1 MKKLMI
7 MAAFMVAAVTA
18 NAQGEVGT
26 LTIQPK
32 VGLNL
37 TTITNSEKVVRG
49 FDYSSKMHV
58 GFAAGIEAE
67 YVVANNV
74 SVALGALYSKQG
86 VGIKDFKFSSFTQEK
101 NRVSLDYIDIP
112 IVANYYIIPGLA
124 IKAGIQPSFLVGAKW
139 KTKVAGESHS
149 FDAKDSFKK
158 FDLAIPL
165 GASYEYKNVVLD
177 VRYNLGVLKIN
188 KDKIKLADVMV
199 ETDASC
205 RNSVIQFT
213 LGYKLPVK

>member
-18 NAQGEVGT
+18 NAQGEVGS

-32 VGLNL
+32 IGMNLANVVNAKNIGDSKLLVG
-37 TTITNSEKVVRG
+37 
-49 FDYSSKMHV
+49 M
-58 GFAAGIEAE
+58 AGGVEAE
-67 YVVANNV
+67 YVVADKF

-86 VGIKDFKFSSFTQEK
+86 CAFKIPDGLA
-101 NRVSLDYIDIP
+101 VPVDYVHMSLDYLNIP

-124 IKAGIQPSFLVGAKW
+124 IKAGIQPSFLMGANLKAKANGNTSSVKIKDDL
-139 KTKVAGESHS
+139 KT
-149 FDAKDSFKK
+149 

-165 GASYEYKNVVLD
+165 GASYEYKNVVFD
-177 VRYNLGVLKIN
+177 VRYNLSVLKLN
-188 KDKIKLADVMV
+188 KEKADKNL
-199 ETDASC
+199 

-213 LGYKLPVK
+213 LGYKLPIK

>member
-18 NAQGEVGT
+18 NAQGEVGS

-32 VGLNL
+32 IGMNLATMTKMDDTKILVGMA
-37 TTITNSEKVVRG
+37 G
-49 FDYSSKMHV
+49 
-58 GFAAGIEAE
+58 GIEAE
-67 YVVANNV
+67 YVVANKF

-86 VGIKDFKFSSFTQEK
+86 CAFDTDI
-101 NRVSLDYIDIP
+101 DYAHYSMDYLNIP

-124 IKAGIQPSFLVGAKW
+124 IKAGIQPSFLMGAKYKMKEDGYSDSRDIKDNC
-139 KTKVAGESHS
+139 KT
-149 FDAKDSFKK
+149 

-165 GASYEYKNVVLD
+165 GASYEYKNFVFD
-177 VRYNLGVLKIN
+177 ARYNLSVLKVN
-188 KDKIKLADVMV
+188 KGGDDKI
-199 ETDASC
+199 

-213 LGYKLPVK
+213 LGYKLPIK

>member
-37 TTITNSEKVVRG
+37 TTITNTEKVVKG
-49 FDYSSKMHV
+49 IDYSSKMHV

-86 VGIKDFKFSSFTQEK
+86 VGIKDFKIGSF
-101 NRVSLDYIDIP
+101 IP

-124 IKAGIQPSFLVGAKW
+124 IKAGIQPSFLMGAKNKW
-139 KTKVAGESHS
+139 KDDGGSDS
-149 FDAKDSFKK
+149 DDIKDYLKT

-165 GASYEYKNVVLD
+165 GASYEYKNVVFD
-177 VRYNLGVLKIN
+177 VRYNLSVLKLN
-188 KDKIKLADVMV
+188 KFEADKNM
-199 ETDASC
+199 

-213 LGYKLPVK
+213 LGYKLPIK

>member
-32 VGLNL
+32 VGMNL
-37 TTITNSEKVVRG
+37 ASVVNAKHNDFG
-49 FDYSSKMHV
+49 VKSKTLV
-58 GFAAGIEAE
+58 GLTAGIEAE
-67 YVVANNV
+67 YVVANKF
-74 SVALGALYSKQG
+74 SLALGALYSKQG
-86 VGIKDFKFSSFTQEK
+86 CAFKVKDIPVEIG
-101 NRVSLDYIDIP
+101 SLDYAHLSLDYLNIP

-124 IKAGIQPSFLVGAKW
+124 IKAGIQPSFMLGAK
-139 KTKVAGESHS
+139 
-149 FDAKDSFKK
+149 AKAKGTLEGISATADRDVKDQFKK

-165 GASYEYKNVVLD
+165 GASYEYKNVVFD
-177 VRYNLGVLKIN
+177 VRYNLSVLKLN
-188 KDKIKLADVMV
+188 KFEADKNL
-199 ETDASC
+199 

-213 LGYKLPVK
+213 LGYKIPVK

>member
-32 VGLNL
+32 IGMNLANVVNAKNIGDSKLLVG
-37 TTITNSEKVVRG
+37 
-49 FDYSSKMHV
+49 M
-58 GFAAGIEAE
+58 AGGVEAE
-67 YVVANNV
+67 YVVADKF

-86 VGIKDFKFSSFTQEK
+86 CAFKIPDGLA
-101 NRVSLDYIDIP
+101 VPVDYVHMSLDYLNIP

-124 IKAGIQPSFLVGAKW
+124 IKAGIQPSFLMGANLKAKANGNTSSVKIKDDL
-139 KTKVAGESHS
+139 KT
-149 FDAKDSFKK
+149 

-165 GASYEYKNVVLD
+165 GASYEYKNVVFD
-177 VRYNLGVLKIN
+177 VRYNLSVLKLN
-188 KDKIKLADVMV
+188 KEKADKNL
-199 ETDASC
+199 

>member
-32 VGLNL
+32 VGMNL
-37 TTITNSEKVVRG
+37 ASVVNAKNDLG
-49 FDYSSKMHV
+49 IKSKTLV
-58 GFAAGIEAE
+58 GLTAGIEAE
-67 YVVANNV
+67 YVVANKF

-86 VGIKDFKFSSFTQEK
+86 CAYKVKDVPVGKGNLDYAHL
-101 NRVSLDYIDIP
+101 SLDYLNIP

-124 IKAGIQPSFLVGAKW
+124 IKAGIQPSFMLGAKA
-139 KTKVAGESHS
+139 KAKGTYEGTSVAG
-149 FDAKDSFKK
+149 DLDVKKQFKT

-165 GASYEYKNVVLD
+165 GASYEYKNVVFD
-177 VRYNLGVLKIN
+177 VRYNLSVLKLN
-188 KDKIKLADVMV
+188 KFEADKNL
-199 ETDASC
+199 

-213 LGYKLPVK
+213 LGYKIPVK

>member
-1 MKKLMI
+1 MI

-32 VGLNL
+32 IGMNLASIINGKEIRGYDSKVLVGLA
-37 TTITNSEKVVRG
+37 G
-49 FDYSSKMHV
+49 
-58 GFAAGIEAE
+58 GIEAE
-67 YVVANNV
+67 YVVANKF

-86 VGIKDFKFSSFTQEK
+86 CALDVPIDYAHI
-101 NRVSLDYIDIP
+101 SLDYLNIP

-124 IKAGIQPSFLVGAKW
+124 IKAGIQPSFLLGAKEKYKENGHTGDDDIKDYL
-139 KTKVAGESHS
+139 KT
-149 FDAKDSFKK
+149 

-165 GASYEYKNVVLD
+165 GASYEYKNFVFD
-177 VRYNLGVLKIN
+177 ARYNLSVLRLN
-188 KDKIKLADVMV
+188 KDSWDKNI
-199 ETDASC
+199 

-213 LGYKLPVK
+213 LGYKLPIK

>member
-32 VGLNL
+32 IGMNLATMTKMDDTKLLVGMA
-37 TTITNSEKVVRG
+37 G
-49 FDYSSKMHV
+49 
-58 GFAAGIEAE
+58 GIEAE
-67 YVVANNV
+67 YVVANNF

-86 VGIKDFKFSSFTQEK
+86 CAFDTDYDYYHY
-101 NRVSLDYIDIP
+101 SLDYLNIP

-124 IKAGIQPSFLVGAKW
+124 IKAGIQPSFLMGAKRKLKVDDYKNSVDIKDDL
-139 KTKVAGESHS
+139 KT
-149 FDAKDSFKK
+149 

-165 GASYEYKNVVLD
+165 GASYEYKNFVFD
-177 VRYNLGVLKIN
+177 ARYNLSVLKVN
-188 KDKIKLADVMV
+188 KHGDDKI
-199 ETDASC
+199 

-213 LGYKLPVK
+213 LGYKLPIK

>member
-18 NAQGEVGT
+18 NAQGEVGS

-32 VGLNL
+32 VGMNL
-37 TTITNSEKVVRG
+37 ANVVNAKNIG
-49 FDYSSKMHV
+49 DSKLLV
-58 GFAAGIEAE
+58 GMAGGVEAE
-67 YVVANNV
+67 YVVADKF

-86 VGIKDFKFSSFTQEK
+86 CAFKIPDGLA
-101 NRVSLDYIDIP
+101 VPVDYVHMSLDYLNIP

-124 IKAGIQPSFLVGAKW
+124 IKAGIQPSFLMGANLKAKANGNTSSVKIKDDL
-139 KTKVAGESHS
+139 KT
-149 FDAKDSFKK
+149 

-165 GASYEYKNVVLD
+165 GASYEYKNVVFD
-177 VRYNLGVLKIN
+177 VRYNLSVLKLN
-188 KDKIKLADVMV
+188 KEKLDKNL
-199 ETDASC
+199 

-213 LGYKLPVK
+213 LGYKLPIK

>member
-18 NAQGEVGT
+18 NAQGEVGS

-32 VGLNL
+32 IGMNLATMTKMDDTKILVGMA
-37 TTITNSEKVVRG
+37 G
-49 FDYSSKMHV
+49 
-58 GFAAGIEAE
+58 GIEAE
-67 YVVANNV
+67 YVVANKF

-86 VGIKDFKFSSFTQEK
+86 CAFDTDI
-101 NRVSLDYIDIP
+101 DYAHYSMDYLNIP

-124 IKAGIQPSFLVGAKW
+124 IKAGIQPSFLMGAKYKIKEDGYSDSGDIKDDC
-139 KTKVAGESHS
+139 KT
-149 FDAKDSFKK
+149 

-165 GASYEYKNVVLD
+165 GASYEYKNFVFD
-177 VRYNLGVLKIN
+177 ARYNLSVLKVN
-188 KDKIKLADVMV
+188 KRGDDNI
-199 ETDASC
+199 

-213 LGYKLPVK
+213 LGYKLPIK

>member
-32 VGLNL
+32 IGMNLATMTKMDDTKLLVGMA
-37 TTITNSEKVVRG
+37 G
-49 FDYSSKMHV
+49 
-58 GFAAGIEAE
+58 GIEAE
-67 YVVANNV
+67 YVVANNF

-86 VGIKDFKFSSFTQEK
+86 CAFDTDFDYYHY
-101 NRVSLDYIDIP
+101 SLDYLNIP

-124 IKAGIQPSFLVGAKW
+124 IKAGIQPSFLMGAKRKLKADDYTNSVDIKDDL
-139 KTKVAGESHS
+139 KT
-149 FDAKDSFKK
+149 

-165 GASYEYKNVVLD
+165 GASYEYKNFVFD
-177 VRYNLGVLKIN
+177 ARYNLSVLKVN
-188 KDKIKLADVMV
+188 KHGDDKI
-199 ETDASC
+199 

>member
-32 VGLNL
+32 IGMNLATMTKMDDTKILVGMA
-37 TTITNSEKVVRG
+37 G
-49 FDYSSKMHV
+49 
-58 GFAAGIEAE
+58 GIEAE
-67 YVVANNV
+67 YVVANKF

-86 VGIKDFKFSSFTQEK
+86 CAFDTDI
-101 NRVSLDYIDIP
+101 DYAHYSMDYLNIP

-124 IKAGIQPSFLVGAKW
+124 IKAGIQPSFLMGAKYKMKEDGYSDSRDIKDNC
-139 KTKVAGESHS
+139 KT
-149 FDAKDSFKK
+149 

-165 GASYEYKNVVLD
+165 GASYEYKNFVFD
-177 VRYNLGVLKIN
+177 ARYNLSVLKVN
-188 KDKIKLADVMV
+188 KGGDDKI
-199 ETDASC
+199 

-213 LGYKLPVK
+213 LGYKLPIK

>member
-32 VGLNL
+32 IGMNLASVANGKEWYDVKTKTLVG
-37 TTITNSEKVVRG
+37 
-49 FDYSSKMHV
+49 MV
-58 GFAAGIEAE
+58 GGIEAE
-67 YVVANNV
+67 YVVANKF

-86 VGIKDFKFSSFTQEK
+86 CAYDVSYDYDHL
-101 NRVSLDYIDIP
+101 SLDYLNIP

-124 IKAGIQPSFLVGAKW
+124 IKAGIQPSFLMGAKNKW
-139 KTKVAGESHS
+139 KDDGGSDS
-149 FDAKDSFKK
+149 DDIKDYFKK

-165 GASYEYKNVVLD
+165 GASYEYKNVVFD
-177 VRYNLGVLKIN
+177 VRYNLSVLKLN
-188 KDKIKLADVMV
+188 KFEADKNM
-199 ETDASC
+199 

-213 LGYKLPVK
+213 LGYKLPIK

>member
-18 NAQGEVGT
+18 NAQGEVGS

-32 VGLNL
+32 IGMNLATMTKMDDTKILVGMA
-37 TTITNSEKVVRG
+37 G
-49 FDYSSKMHV
+49 
-58 GFAAGIEAE
+58 GIEAE
-67 YVVANNV
+67 YVVANKF

-86 VGIKDFKFSSFTQEK
+86 CAFDTDI
-101 NRVSLDYIDIP
+101 DYAHYSMDYLNIP

-124 IKAGIQPSFLVGAKW
+124 IKAGIQPSFLMGAKYKIKEDGYSDSRDIKDNC
-139 KTKVAGESHS
+139 KT
-149 FDAKDSFKK
+149 

-165 GASYEYKNVVLD
+165 GASYEYKNFVFD
-177 VRYNLGVLKIN
+177 ARYNLNVLKVN
-188 KDKIKLADVMV
+188 KGGDDKI
-199 ETDASC
+199 

-213 LGYKLPVK
+213 LGYKLPIK

>member
-18 NAQGEVGT
+18 NAQGEVGS

-32 VGLNL
+32 IGMNLASVVNGKEIGGNKTKTLVG
-37 TTITNSEKVVRG
+37 
-49 FDYSSKMHV
+49 MV
-58 GFAAGIEAE
+58 GGIEAE
-67 YVVANNV
+67 YVVANKF

-86 VGIKDFKFSSFTQEK
+86 CAFDVPYDY
-101 NRVSLDYIDIP
+101 NHLSLDYLNIP

-124 IKAGIQPSFLVGAKW
+124 IKAGIQPSFLMGAKDKW
-139 KTKVAGESHS
+139 KDNGGSDSDDV
-149 FDAKDSFKK
+149 KDYLKK

-165 GASYEYKNVVLD
+165 GASYEYKNVVFD
-177 VRYNLGVLKIN
+177 VRYNLSVLRLN
-188 KDKIKLADVMV
+188 KDDWDKNI
-199 ETDASC
+199 

-213 LGYKLPVK
+213 LGYKLPIK

>member
-18 NAQGEVGT
+18 NAQGEVGS

-32 VGLNL
+32 IGMNLANVVNAKNIGDSKLLVG
-37 TTITNSEKVVRG
+37 
-49 FDYSSKMHV
+49 M
-58 GFAAGIEAE
+58 AGGVEAE
-67 YVVANNV
+67 YVVADKF

-86 VGIKDFKFSSFTQEK
+86 CAFKIPDG
-101 NRVSLDYIDIP
+101 VPVDYVHMSLDYLNIP

-124 IKAGIQPSFLVGAKW
+124 IKAGIQPSFLMGANL
-139 KTKVAGESHS
+139 KTKGSGNTASVKI
-149 FDAKDSFKK
+149 KDDLKT

-165 GASYEYKNVVLD
+165 GASYEYKNVVFD
-177 VRYNLGVLKIN
+177 VRYNLSVLKLN
-188 KDKIKLADVMV
+188 KEELDKNL
-199 ETDASC
+199 

-213 LGYKLPVK
+213 LGYKIPVK

>member
-18 NAQGEVGT
+18 NAQGEVGS

-32 VGLNL
+32 IGMNLANVVNAKNIGDSKLLVG
-37 TTITNSEKVVRG
+37 
-49 FDYSSKMHV
+49 M
-58 GFAAGIEAE
+58 AGGVEAE
-67 YVVANNV
+67 YVVADKF

-86 VGIKDFKFSSFTQEK
+86 CAFKIPDGLA
-101 NRVSLDYIDIP
+101 VPVDYVHMSLDYLNIP

-124 IKAGIQPSFLVGAKW
+124 IKAGIQPSFLMGANLKAKANGNTSSVKIKDDL
-139 KTKVAGESHS
+139 KT
-149 FDAKDSFKK
+149 

-165 GASYEYKNVVLD
+165 GASYEYKNVVFD
-177 VRYNLGVLKIN
+177 VRYNLSVLKLN
-188 KDKIKLADVMV
+188 KEKADKNL
-199 ETDASC
+199 

>member
-32 VGLNL
+32 VGMNL
-37 TTITNSEKVVRG
+37 ASVVNAKHNVL
-49 FDYSSKMHV
+49 DIKSKTLV
-58 GFAAGIEAE
+58 GLTAGIEAE
-67 YVVANNV
+67 YVVANNF

-86 VGIKDFKFSSFTQEK
+86 CAFKIPDGLA
-101 NRVSLDYIDIP
+101 VPVDYVHMSLDYLNIP

-124 IKAGIQPSFLVGAKW
+124 IKAGIQPSFLMGANL
-139 KTKVAGESHS
+139 KTKGGGNTASVKI
-149 FDAKDSFKK
+149 KDDLKT

-165 GASYEYKNVVLD
+165 GASYEYKNVVFD
-177 VRYNLGVLKIN
+177 VRYNLSVLRLN
-188 KDKIKLADVMV
+188 KDDWNKNM
-199 ETDASC
+199 

-213 LGYKLPVK
+213 LGYKLPIK

>member
-32 VGLNL
+32 VGMNL
-37 TTITNSEKVVRG
+37 ASVVNAKHNVL
-49 FDYSSKMHV
+49 DIKSKTLV
-58 GFAAGIEAE
+58 GLTAGIEAE
-67 YVVANNV
+67 YVVANNF

-86 VGIKDFKFSSFTQEK
+86 CAFKIPAG
-101 NRVSLDYIDIP
+101 VPVDYVHMSLDYLNIP

-124 IKAGIQPSFLVGAKW
+124 IKAGIQPSFLMGANMKAKEDGHTSSVKIKDDL
-139 KTKVAGESHS
+139 KT
-149 FDAKDSFKK
+149 

-165 GASYEYKNVVLD
+165 GASYEYKNVVFD
-177 VRYNLGVLKIN
+177 VRYNLSVLKLN
-188 KDKIKLADVMV
+188 KEKADKNL
-199 ETDASC
+199 

-213 LGYKLPVK
+213 LGYKIPVK

>member
-18 NAQGEVGT
+18 NAQGEVGS

-32 VGLNL
+32 IGMNLANVVNAKNIGDSKLLVG
-37 TTITNSEKVVRG
+37 
-49 FDYSSKMHV
+49 M
-58 GFAAGIEAE
+58 AGGVEAE
-67 YVVANNV
+67 YVVADKF

-86 VGIKDFKFSSFTQEK
+86 CAFKIPDGLA
-101 NRVSLDYIDIP
+101 VPVDYVHMSLDYLNIP

-124 IKAGIQPSFLVGAKW
+124 IKAGIQPSFLMGANLKAKANGNTSSVKIKDDL
-139 KTKVAGESHS
+139 KT
-149 FDAKDSFKK
+149 

-165 GASYEYKNVVLD
+165 GASYEYKNVVFD
-177 VRYNLGVLKIN
+177 VRYNLSVLKLN
-188 KDKIKLADVMV
+188 KFEADKNL
-199 ETDASC
+199 

-213 LGYKLPVK
+213 LGYKLPIK

>member
-32 VGLNL
+32 IGMNLATMTKMDDTKILVGMA
-37 TTITNSEKVVRG
+37 G
-49 FDYSSKMHV
+49 
-58 GFAAGIEAE
+58 GIEAE
-67 YVVANNV
+67 YVVANKF

-86 VGIKDFKFSSFTQEK
+86 CAFDTDIDYAHFSM
-101 NRVSLDYIDIP
+101 DYLNIP

-124 IKAGIQPSFLVGAKW
+124 IKAGIQPSFMLGAK
-139 KTKVAGESHS
+139 
-149 FDAKDSFKK
+149 AKAKGTLEGISATADRDVKDQFKK

-165 GASYEYKNVVLD
+165 GASYEYKNVVFD
-177 VRYNLGVLKIN
+177 VRYNLSVLKLN
-188 KDKIKLADVMV
+188 KFEADKNL
-199 ETDASC
+199 

-213 LGYKLPVK
+213 LGYKIPVK

>member
-32 VGLNL
+32 IGMNLATMTKMDDTKLLVGMA
-37 TTITNSEKVVRG
+37 G
-49 FDYSSKMHV
+49 
-58 GFAAGIEAE
+58 GIEAE
-67 YVVANNV
+67 YVVANNF

-86 VGIKDFKFSSFTQEK
+86 CAFDTDLDYYHY
-101 NRVSLDYIDIP
+101 SLDYLNIP

-124 IKAGIQPSFLVGAKW
+124 IKAGIQPSFLMGAKRKLKADDYTNSLDIKDDL
-139 KTKVAGESHS
+139 KT
-149 FDAKDSFKK
+149 

-165 GASYEYKNVVLD
+165 GASYEYKNFVFD
-177 VRYNLGVLKIN
+177 ARYNLSVLKVN
-188 KDKIKLADVMV
+188 KEGDDKI
-199 ETDASC
+199 

-213 LGYKLPVK
+213 LGYKLPIK